1 MGQNG
6 HVGGIH
12 WIFRVLAGIFRVR
25 LYCNSTI
32 DESACPIA
40 LFSAQL

>member
-6 HVGGIH
+6 RGDGIH

-25 LYCNSTI
+25 LYRNSTI
-32 DESACPIA
+32 IENPCPKTLLA
-40 LFSAQL
+40 AQL